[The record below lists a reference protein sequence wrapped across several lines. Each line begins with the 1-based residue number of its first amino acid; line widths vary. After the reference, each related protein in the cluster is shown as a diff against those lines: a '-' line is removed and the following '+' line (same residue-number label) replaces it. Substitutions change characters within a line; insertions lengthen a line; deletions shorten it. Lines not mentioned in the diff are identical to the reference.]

1 MKKII
6 LILFTLLKL
15 SANAKDLPHSSYW
28 HGEERTLRYKP
39 EGEEFVI
46 TNGNKRFT
54 RAIYGTNTGFRFETS
69 DFPEFGLYMP
79 NLGGSVYMAISTP
92 SNITWIK
99 DMEFIESRFKS
110 GQRTYIV
117 RDRRHLGNGSLTID
131 AVAMSDGDGLVVRY
145 KAKDIPAGTKIL
157 WIYGGSQQSE
167 IRT

>member
-6 LILFTLLKL
+6 LILFTLLQFP
-15 SANAKDLPHSSYW
+15 ANAKDLPHSSYW

-117 RDRRHLGNGSLTID
+117 RDR
-131 AVAMSDGDGLVVRY
+131 
-145 KAKDIPAGTKIL
+145 
-157 WIYGGSQQSE
+157 
-167 IRT
+167 

>member
-1 MKKII
+1 
-6 LILFTLLKL
+6 
-15 SANAKDLPHSSYW
+15 
-28 HGEERTLRYKP
+28 
-39 EGEEFVI
+39 
-46 TNGNKRFT
+46 
-54 RAIYGTNTGFRFETS
+54 
-69 DFPEFGLYMP
+69 MP

-99 DMEFIESRFKS
+99 DVEFIESRFES

>member
-1 MKKII
+1 MEI
-6 LILFTLLKL
+6 
-15 SANAKDLPHSSYW
+15 KDLLELFMELIPAFV
-28 HGEERTLRYKP
+28 LKP
-39 EGEEFVI
+39 V
-46 TNGNKRFT
+46 
-54 RAIYGTNTGFRFETS
+54 TS
-69 DFPEFGLYMP
+69 PEFGLYMP